1 MVNIKIEHC
10 DSLHLAVIKGSD
22 GGYGDAVKETE
33 PHGTVVFRVV
43 ARWPNRAEN
52 SPLETVQNRVHASED
67 CACGEPGS
75 TDAGS
80 THPRIRIKGQ
90 QAFFGLGGQ
99 QEIYVG
105 LTVCCKN
112 PFIRDRPGLDHL
124 KILSNAKALPMIH
137 QVNQPLGSFGV
148 SVHDQMIEVFR
159 MGINPHD
166 VPELQGRN
174 VGYRSPAA
182 APTDQW
188 ECYSGFLRWTGADQ
202 CGRPRRAG

>member
-1 MVNIKIEHC
+1 MAAMATLLKRQNPMALSC
-10 DSLHLAVIKGSD
+10 SAWWP
-22 GGYGDAVKETE
+22 GGLTAQKT
-33 PHGTVVFRVV
+33 P
-43 ARWPNRAEN
+43 
-52 SPLETVQNRVHASED
+52 PLETVQTVSMPAKTAPAASRAALMLAALIHVSGSGATSLLRAGRPAGNLCGIDCVLQESVHW
-67 CACGEPGS
+67 GS
-75 TDAGS
+75 A
-80 THPRIRIKGQ
+80 
-90 QAFFGLGGQ
+90 
-99 QEIYVG
+99 
-105 LTVCCKN
+105 
-112 PFIRDRPGLDHL
+112 GLDHL

>member
-1 MVNIKIEHC
+1 
-10 DSLHLAVIKGSD
+10 
-22 GGYGDAVKETE
+22 
-33 PHGTVVFRVV
+33 
-43 ARWPNRAEN
+43 
-52 SPLETVQNRVHASED
+52 
-67 CACGEPGS
+67 
-75 TDAGS
+75 
-80 THPRIRIKGQ
+80 
-90 QAFFGLGGQ
+90 
-99 QEIYVG
+99 
-105 LTVCCKN
+105 
-112 PFIRDRPGLDHL
+112 
-124 KILSNAKALPMIH
+124 MIH